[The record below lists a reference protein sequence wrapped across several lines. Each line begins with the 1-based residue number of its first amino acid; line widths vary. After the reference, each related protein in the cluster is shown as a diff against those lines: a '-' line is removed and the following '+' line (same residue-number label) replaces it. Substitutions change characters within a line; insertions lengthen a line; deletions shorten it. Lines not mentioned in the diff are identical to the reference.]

1 MDAMEGIEVRIV
13 DVRDVGPDT
22 VAVTLEAPPGFD
34 ARPGQFVQLRATVDD
49 AEGEDGGEDDGGRD
63 DDGDGGK
70 EEGAAVT
77 RHYSISSP
85 VVDETFE
92 LTIGVDPEGTLSP
105 WLAGVSP
112 GATVEVAGPWGRVY
126 YADEPRVVVLAA
138 GPGIGAAVGV
148 AERAVI
154 EGGSAAVVY
163 RSAVPVHEDRLSALA
178 SVGADVRVTA
188 DDAAFEAAVA
198 SLLES
203 QDAESQT
210 FVYGFEPFVEDA
222 REAILAT
229 GGDPDSAKV
238 ENYG

>member
-1 MDAMEGIEVRIV
+1 MEGTEVRVV
-13 DVRDVGPDT
+13 DVSDVGPDT
-22 VAVTLEAPPGFD
+22 VAVTLEAPPGFE

-49 AEGEDGGEDDGGRD
+49 ADGEGGGDGEDEVDAGD
-63 DDGDGGK
+63 DD
-70 EEGAAVT
+70 AVT

-105 WLAGVSP
+105 WLAEVAP
-112 GATVEVAGPWGRVY
+112 GATVEIAGPWGRVY

-154 EGGSAAVVY
+154 DGGSPTVVY

-178 SVGADVRVTA
+178 SAGADVRVTA
-188 DDAAFEAAVA
+188 DDEAFEAAVA
-198 SLLES
+198 EILETE
-203 QDAESQT
+203 DAERQT
-210 FVYGFEPFVEDA
+210 FVYGFAPFVEDA
-222 REAILAT
+222 REAILAA
-229 GGDPDSAKV
+229 GGDPGVAKV